1 MKKYLK
7 SDLKI
12 LSVMVLCIALYF
24 LSDDGNWQ
32 CLTEVQRVSAD
43 VRPGNV
49 TAVLRNGVYVVSGK
63 GKMTKK
69 QIPNK
74 KLKRKIKK
82 IVIKKG
88 VTQIPEKAFKDCR
101 NAKIIKI
108 ASSVRNIG
116 TQAFYNTAIKSI
128 ILPKSVKK
136 IGWAICQECRN
147 LNEMTLPGNL
157 SIFNNEEFMPKMVSS
172 CFIKKDGL
180 KTVKRVKFSTPI
192 SPWNVI
198 YVGDCENFEVSKS
211 DPNYKS
217 IDGMIYT
224 KDGRML
230 VAIPYAR
237 KKVVVAEGCETVDTM
252 SYSYTARE
260 AIDKFNEEEIYN
272 GCGEIE
278 KIIFPSSLKKVTDV
292 MAKKYW
298 NTIYTGKN
306 CRKNTNIQ
314 VKIKSKDLAVKSMK
328 LLWKSNIL
336 WRKSLAKEFERLGSA
351 KITDGMVVLSDGY
364 LVGYIG
370 DKSDAKL
377 QLPNNVKIIG
387 ENAFNTS
394 KEVTN
399 EKFSVKSIVLCD
411 GLEKIEDYAF
421 DYDGLEVYCG
431 NQSLSISEK
440 AFWNCENYEIIRQKS

>member
-1 MKKYLK
+1 
-7 SDLKI
+7 
-12 LSVMVLCIALYF
+12 
-24 LSDDGNWQ
+24 
-32 CLTEVQRVSAD
+32 
-43 VRPGNV
+43 
-49 TAVLRNGVYVVSGK
+49 
-63 GKMTKK
+63 
-69 QIPNK
+69 
-74 KLKRKIKK
+74 
-82 IVIKKG
+82 
-88 VTQIPEKAFKDCR
+88 
-101 NAKIIKI
+101 
-108 ASSVRNIG
+108 
-116 TQAFYNTAIKSI
+116 
-128 ILPKSVKK
+128 
-136 IGWAICQECRN
+136 
-147 LNEMTLPGNL
+147 
-157 SIFNNEEFMPKMVSS
+157 
-172 CFIKKDGL
+172 
-180 KTVKRVKFSTPI
+180 
-192 SPWNVI
+192 
-198 YVGDCENFEVSKS
+198 
-211 DPNYKS
+211 
-217 IDGMIYT
+217 
-224 KDGRML
+224 
-230 VAIPYAR
+230 
-237 KKVVVAEGCETVDTM
+237 
-252 SYSYTARE
+252 
-260 AIDKFNEEEIYN
+260 
-272 GCGEIE
+272 
-278 KIIFPSSLKKVTDV
+278 

-314 VKIKSKDLAVKSMK
+314 VKIKSKDLDVKSMK